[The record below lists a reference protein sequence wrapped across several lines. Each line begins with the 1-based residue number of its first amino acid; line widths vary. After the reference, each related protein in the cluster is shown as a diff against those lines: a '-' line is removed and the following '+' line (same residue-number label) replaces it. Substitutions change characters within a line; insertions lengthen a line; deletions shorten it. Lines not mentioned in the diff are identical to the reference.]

1 MQFHQF
7 KSYNMSKSVLYMI
20 LFTIFSFKNFAQE
33 KNLQK
38 EGATLFINARAIFSG
53 KITDANSGEPLAG
66 ATIFISDLKLGTV
79 ADVLGKFSF
88 HEIPSGHHL
97 IEISHTG
104 YTSIVEHI
112 DIADNFEKNFAL
124 QPTIVENQAV
134 IVTGVTNATS
144 IRKTPVPVTSI
155 RKVEIL
161 ESASTNI
168 IDLLSKKPGISQVG
182 TGPGISKPV
191 IRGLGYNRVVV
202 INEGVRQEGQQ
213 WGDEHGIEIDE
224 LSISRAEILKG
235 PASLIY
241 GSDAMAGV
249 INLITNSP
257 VSEGTIKGNILANF
271 QTNND
276 LFGLNANIAGN
287 KKGINWNVYGT
298 LKSAADYK
306 NRYDGNV
313 LNSRFNEK
321 NYGGYIGVNKK
332 WGFTHLVFS
341 SFHQNVGLVE
351 GDRDDATGSFLLY
364 AGTPLERIATN
375 EDLGERKPFVPF
387 QNVRHY
393 KISSDNN
400 IRLKKA
406 KLKLNVGFQENQRR
420 EFGNAEDPSEAGLH
434 FDLKTIS
441 YNLQFVLPEKKE
453 WHSTIGANGMY
464 QTNTNK
470 GSEVTIPEYNLFDI
484 GGFVY
489 VQRFFKKLTLSG
501 GARFDNRSIDSK
513 EFFEGTVQKFA
524 AFTRSF
530 SNISGSVGISY
541 EPADFLTIKA
551 NIARGFRAPNMA
563 ELGSNGAHEGTNRYE
578 YGDKD
583 LKSETSFQ
591 LDGGFSVDYEHFSL
605 GIDIFYNRIND
616 FIFYRKLESV
626 FGGDSLVNVDGND
639 LMAFRFSQF
648 DAQLS
653 GLEMTLDIHPHPL
666 HWLHFK
672 NSVSFV
678 RGRFKEKIG
687 GTDNLPLIPSPKLSS
702 ELRADLKKKGKTLRN
717 FYFKVEMDRY
727 FVQNKPFFAYN
738 TETATP
744 GYTLLNCG
752 VGTNI
757 INKKEKT
764 IFSIHL
770 AGLNLSNAAYQNHLS
785 RLKYTDENLVTGR
798 MGVFN
803 PGRNFSLKI
812 NIPLE
817 FTEKKID
824 K

>member
-1 MQFHQF
+1 MLFHQF
-7 KSYNMSKSVLYMI
+7 KSYNMSKSISYII
-20 LFTIFSFKNFAQE
+20 LFSIFSFKNFAQE
-33 KNLQK
+33 KIVQK
-38 EGATLFINARAIFSG
+38 DAPNINAENGRAVFSG
-53 KITDANSGEPLAG
+53 KITDAETGEPLAG
-66 ATIFISDLKLGTV
+66 ATVFISDLKLGTA
-79 ADVLGKFSF
+79 ADASGKFSF
-88 HEIPSGHHL
+88 REIPSGHHL

-112 DIADNFEKNFAL
+112 DINEKIEKDFAL

-134 IVTGVTNATS
+134 VVTGVTNATS

-155 RKVEIL
+155 RKAEIL
-161 ESASTNI
+161 ETPSTNI

-241 GSDAMAGV
+241 GSDAIAGV
-249 INLITNSP
+249 INLITNIP
-257 VSEGTIKGNILANF
+257 VSEGTIRGNILTNF

-276 LFGLNANIAGN
+276 LFGLNANVAGN
-287 KKGINWNVYGT
+287 KKGVNWNIYGT
-298 LKSAADYK
+298 LKTAGDYK
-306 NRYDGNV
+306 NRYDGKV

-332 WGFTHLVFS
+332 WGFSHLVFS

-351 GDRDDATGSFLLY
+351 GDRDDATGRFLLY
-364 AGTPLERIATN
+364 AGTPLERIATS

-387 QNVRHY
+387 QNITHL
-393 KISSDNN
+393 KIASDNN
-400 IRLKKA
+400 IILKKS
-406 KLKLNVGFQENQRR
+406 KLKINVGFQENQRK
-420 EFGNAEDPSEAGLH
+420 EFGDAEDPSEAELH
-434 FDLKTIS
+434 FDLKTIN

-453 WHSTIGANGMY
+453 WHTTIGANGMY

-470 GSEVTIPEYNLFDI
+470 GSEVIIPEYSLFDI

-489 VQRFFKKLTLSG
+489 MQRFFKKLTLSG

-513 EFFEGTVQKFA
+513 EYFEGTDQKFA
-524 AFTRSF
+524 AFDRSF
-530 SNISGSVGISY
+530 SNVSGSIGISY
-541 EPADFLTIKA
+541 EPADFLTIKG
-551 NIARGFRAPNMA
+551 NIARGFRSPNMA

-578 YGDKD
+578 YGDND

-591 LDGGFSVDYEHFSL
+591 LDGGFRVDYEHFGL
-605 GIDIFYNRIND
+605 GVDIFYNRIND
-616 FIFYRKLESV
+616 FIFYRKLESTL
-626 FGGDSLVNVDGND
+626 GGDSLVNVDGDD
-639 LMAFRFSQF
+639 LVAFKFSQF
-648 DAQLS
+648 NAQLS
-653 GLEMTLDIHPHPL
+653 GLEVNLDIHPHPL
-666 HWLHFK
+666 HWLHFE
-672 NSVSFV
+672 NAVSFV
-678 RGRFKEKIG
+678 RGRFNEKVG

-702 ELRADLKKKGKTLRN
+702 ELRADIKTTGKALRN
-717 FYFKVEMDRY
+717 FYFKVEMIKFFEQD
-727 FVQNKPFFAYN
+727 KPFFAYN
-738 TETATP
+738 TESSTP

-752 VGTNI
+752 IGTNI

-764 IFSIHL
+764 TFSIHL
-770 AGLNLSNAAYQNHLS
+770 AGLNLTSTAYQNHLS
-785 RLKYTDENLVTGR
+785 RLKYTGENLVSGR

-817 FTEKKID
+817 FAAKKD
-824 K
+824 